1 MKKLKER
8 WELKSNWQLCVVF
21 LVFAITGSSSAKLAG
36 PVTDFFEITKEM
48 GWYIYWPFRI
58 LIIFPVYQVL
68 LVFFG
73 WVFGEVRLFGG
84 FEKKMLRSMGL
95 GFLLKKEKEV
105 VRKPKV

>member
-8 WELKSNWQLCVVF
+8 WELKSNWQLFVVF

-48 GWYIYWPFRI
+48 GWYVYWPFRI

-73 WVFGEVRLFGG
+73 WVFGEFDFFWG

-105 VRKPKV
+105 VRKP